1 MRKVAVATVAVTL
14 VLTAVYVW
22 LSGVAELAAY
32 EVVVV
37 VLGVVA
43 LIALGIPIPTEAR
56 RRSTGTIRLVPSQ
69 LHRVE
74 RVVWF
79 ARSAM
84 VDADRRLYP
93 LLRDQA
99 RELLLSRRGIALE
112 TEPELARSVL
122 GEAAWDRVRPDRPVS
137 EDRTAPGVELED
149 IEIVVDAIERAIGRL
164 PA

>member
-1 MRKVAVATVAVTL
+1 MVVATVAAAV

-37 VLGVVA
+37 IIGLVA
-43 LIALGIPIPTEAR
+43 LTALGTPVPTEER
-56 RRSTGTIRLVPSQ
+56 LRSVGTVRLVPSQ

-74 RVVWF
+74 RVVGF
-79 ARSAM
+79 ARSTM

-99 RELLLSRRGIALE
+99 RELLLSRRGIALDA
-112 TEPELARSVL
+112 EPELARRVL
-122 GEAAWDRVRPDRPVS
+122 GEPAWNRIRPDRPVS

-149 IEIVVDAIERAIGRL
+149 IEIVVEAIERAIGRL